1 MFSKTAQYYDAI
13 YSWKDYVVETS
24 TIKEIIKEQGI
35 SEGNRLLDVACGTG
49 MHMQYLVEDFEVE
62 GLDLD
67 ENLLA
72 LARNRVPGA
81 VFHLGDMVDFD
92 LGKRFDAVIC
102 LFSSIGYVKSKARLH
117 RAISCMAKH
126 LRTGGLLIVEPWL
139 TPDNF
144 ITGSVHAK
152 FIDEPELKIAR
163 MNTSSVKESISILDM
178 HYLIGTPDGT
188 DHYVEKHEL
197 GLFTVDEMK
206 TAFKSEDLKVTY
218 REDGLM
224 GRGLYIGQRH
234 ENS

>member
-24 TIKEIIKEQGI
+24 TIKEIIKEQGS

-102 LFSSIGYVKSKARLH
+102 LFSSIGYVRSKARLH

-139 TPDNF
+139 TPDIF
-144 ITGSVHAK
+144 ITGSVHAM

-163 MNTSSVKESISILDM
+163 MNTSSVKESISMLDM

-188 DHYVEKHEL
+188 DHYVETHEL

-206 TAFKSEDLKVTY
+206 TAFKSADLKVTY
-218 REDGLM
+218 QEDGLM
-224 GRGLYIGQRH
+224 GRGLYIGQRC

>member
-24 TIKEIIKEQGI
+24 TIKEIIKEQGS
-35 SEGNRLLDVACGTG
+35 SEGNSLLDVACGTG

-72 LARNRVPGA
+72 LARSQVPGAVFHLGDMVDFDLGKRFDRVPGA

-102 LFSSIGYVKSKARLH
+102 LFSSIGYVKSKAGLH

-144 ITGSVHAK
+144 ITGSVHAM

-163 MNTSSVKESISILDM
+163 MNTSSVKESISMLDM

-188 DHYVEKHEL
+188 DHYVETHEL

-206 TAFKSEDLKVTY
+206 AS
-218 REDGLM
+218 DG
-224 GRGLYIGQRH
+224 R
-234 ENS
+234 S